1 VEFFWFW
8 DVIDV
13 SWISDGVVSKV
24 WIVDVV
30 LIFFVYF
37 VTTPKSVVCEF
48 VPVDSSFVLVEF
60 NWMCPISFGIIIPG
74 VYCGSSCEVTPC

>member
-13 SWISDGVVSKV
+13 LWISDGVVSKV

-37 VTTPKSVVCEF
+37 IATPKSVVCEF
-48 VPVDSSFVLVEF
+48 ILVDSSFVLVEF
-60 NWMCPISFGIIIPG
+60 DWMCPISFSIVIPC
-74 VYCGSSCEVTPC
+74 VYCGSSC

>member
-8 DVIDV
+8 DVVDV

-24 WIVDVV
+24 WIVDVI

-37 VTTPKSVVCEF
+37 VMTPKSVVCEF

-60 NWMCPISFGIIIPG
+60 DWVCPVSFGIIIPG
-74 VYCGSSCEVTPC
+74 VY

>member
-13 SWISDGVVSKV
+13 SWIGNGVVSKV
-24 WIVDVV
+24 WIVNFV

-37 VTTPKSVVCEF
+37 VANPKSVVCEF
-48 VPVDSSFVLVEF
+48 VPVDSSLVLIEF
-60 NWMCPISFGIIIPG
+60 DWMCPVSFSIIIPG
-74 VYCGSSCEVTPC
+74 VYCGSPC